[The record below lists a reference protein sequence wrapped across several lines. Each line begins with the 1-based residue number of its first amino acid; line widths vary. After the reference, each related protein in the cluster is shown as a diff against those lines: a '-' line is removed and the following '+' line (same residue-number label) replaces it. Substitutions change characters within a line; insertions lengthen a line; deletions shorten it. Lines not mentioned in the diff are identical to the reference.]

1 MKNSIINPKN
11 PKNKCSPYCGKLV
24 KEILNLNQKVG
35 IVYSVRENTPT
46 FIMKWKVPEY
56 QFDPYLK
63 TYHLKKKIKNR
74 VQNEETRPIFEKT
87 KQAKTRN
94 SQ

>member
-11 PKNKCSPYCGKLV
+11 PKNKCSPYCGRLV
-24 KEILNLNQKVG
+24 EEVLNLNQKVG
-35 IVYSVRENTPT
+35 TVHCVRESTPT

-63 TYHLKKKIKNR
+63 TYDLKKKQK
-74 VQNEETRPIFEKT
+74 
-87 KQAKTRN
+87 
-94 SQ
+94 